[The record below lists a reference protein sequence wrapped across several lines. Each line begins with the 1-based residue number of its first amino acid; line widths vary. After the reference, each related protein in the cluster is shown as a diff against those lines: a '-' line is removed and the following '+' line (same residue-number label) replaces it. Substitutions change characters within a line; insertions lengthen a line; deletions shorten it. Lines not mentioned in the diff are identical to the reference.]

1 MQEALSDQCRERGGR
16 LHASLNCRFRI
27 ADCGMGKTGACGG
40 RSRVRDAG
48 GRMGKC
54 SLMFAYIRLCSPISE
69 KIVEAL
75 RAAIGERGR
84 RADCKPLAVGD
95 LISRTTR
102 TGCKRRQKA
111 GGGQPKLINSERT
124 MEGAGNLPNA
134 GAARG
139 QRGRFGTAQLQ
150 IGGTTRGRSRLGNA
164 RKPQR
169 AQSTRAWSSGW
180 RHREGGFCNM
190 LRARELSKVSL

>member
-1 MQEALSDQCRERGGR
+1 MEGAVHDACREGGGT

-84 RADCKPLAVGD
+84 RADCKHLAVGGW
-95 LISRTTR
+95 ISST
-102 TGCKRRQKA
+102 
-111 GGGQPKLINSERT
+111 P
-124 MEGAGNLPNA
+124 
-134 GAARG
+134 
-139 QRGRFGTAQLQ
+139 GTA
-150 IGGTTRGRSRLGNA
+150 
-164 RKPQR
+164 
-169 AQSTRAWSSGW
+169 
-180 RHREGGFCNM
+180 
-190 LRARELSKVSL
+190 